1 VPTPVALFAY
11 NRPDHLRRTVATLAA
26 NELAAETD
34 LIIFSDGPRRER
46 DKPGVE
52 SVRAFVSGIQGFR
65 SLEIHL
71 QPRNLGLAQSII
83 SGVTA
88 VCERFGRVIV
98 LEDDLETSRFF
109 LRYMNEALDL
119 YENEPAVASIHGYTF
134 PVRSELPETF
144 FIRGTDCWGWATW
157 KRAWDILNPDGT
169 ALLQELERR
178 QLTHAF
184 NLSGTVPNTQMLR
197 DRIAGGA
204 QWEVLWHASAFLA
217 NMVTLFPAKSLVHN
231 IGTDGTGVHCGPNR
245 LLDVSVATRP
255 IRLEKIAIREDDS
268 ARTAFQDFHRHNTP
282 LRKVWA
288 LIRNESR
295 LRTAWALI
303 RKIAPDASAQTLSK
317 RLPGDGID

>member
-1 VPTPVALFAY
+1 M
-11 NRPDHLRRTVATLAA
+11 
-26 NELAAETD
+26 
-34 LIIFSDGPRRER
+34 
-46 DKPGVE
+46 
-52 SVRAFVSGIQGFR
+52 
-65 SLEIHL
+65 
-71 QPRNLGLAQSII
+71 
-83 SGVTA
+83 
-88 VCERFGRVIV
+88 

-178 QLTHAF
+178 QLTHVF
-184 NLSGTVPNTQMLR
+184 DLSYGAKHPNA
-197 DRIAGGA
+197 AGSNCRWRE
-204 QWEVLWHASAFLA
+204 WEVLWHASAFLA

-268 ARTAFQDFHRHNTP
+268 ARMAFEDFHRHNTP

-288 LIRNESR
+288 LIRNDSHYAR
-295 LRTAWALI
+295 R
-303 RKIAPDASAQTLSK
+303 
-317 RLPGDGID
+317 GH